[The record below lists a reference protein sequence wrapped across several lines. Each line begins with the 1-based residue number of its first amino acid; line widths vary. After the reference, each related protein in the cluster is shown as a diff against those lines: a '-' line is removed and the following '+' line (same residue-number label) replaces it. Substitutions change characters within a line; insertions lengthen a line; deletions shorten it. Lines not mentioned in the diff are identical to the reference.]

1 MSIASRLRSWWRA
14 TRHASRM
21 ESDMDREM
29 RAHMEARA
37 ADLTGRGI
45 APEEARRRAEMEF
58 GPVAQTMEACRDARA
73 ANLVPSLVQD
83 LAFGFRVLRKNPGFA
98 ALAVV
103 TLALGIGATTAVF
116 SLVNSV
122 LLRSLPYRN
131 PDRLVYLFEPVPHIT
146 GVPLEAWGPFNADFY
161 DWQSQSRSFSHLA
174 IFTADSTNLAVNGT
188 AIRVSTS
195 RVTGEFFQTLGL
207 APELGRAISPDDD
220 RPGSDNVAVISHAL
234 WQSQF
239 GADPHVLGRQ
249 VLFNAKPRRI
259 IGVMPA
265 GFRFPHGAESFETA
279 EAGGRATD
287 VWVPLAL
294 SPKEK
299 AMRDEGPG
307 YAIGLLKPGVTLPR
321 AQAEIAA
328 MVASVDKLHP
338 PFFQGATSLIRP
350 FDAEITGGSRHAL
363 LTFLAAVL
371 LVLLIA
377 SSNVASLVL
386 ARMHGRAREFSLR
399 AALGASRGR
408 LIRQLSTES
417 LCLAGAGGLLGVLAA
432 WLTIRLLVHFHAAN
446 IPRLDETSIDARVL
460 LFALGTSLATVFL
473 CGLFPAWP
481 ASRCNIHEVMKR
493 SASRTVRGTASNLH
507 RGLMIGQVAL
517 TFVLLAGSGLL
528 IRSFLNLQAV
538 HKGFLPAATVS
549 VDIRLDAR
557 YNTPE
562 RQVAFFRRV
571 IDETSRLPGV
581 EAAAA
586 ANFLPLGGG
595 QSLSAIEVEG
605 YPFDDKTFFEQ
616 RDVSPAYFAA
626 EGIPILEGRS
636 FTGADTTGTQPVII
650 ISRSFARRYFP
661 GQSALGKKIHTTG
674 HRVVVGVVG
683 DVRQYSLE
691 TAPPMQ
697 FYVPLLQDGQ
707 WAANIVARTTISPD
721 RLASDM
727 RALVRNIDPA
737 VAIGTVRTGS
747 ELVAAATA
755 ERRFE
760 TFLLTAFAAIGLFLS
775 LVGLYALLSYSVE
788 QRTAEIGV
796 RMALGAQPASI
807 LRQVIAQGS
816 TLALAGIALGFAA
829 AWFAARSIASL
840 LFEVKPTDA
849 PTFLAVAALFC
860 AVALAAC
867 YFPARRATQ
876 VDPIVSLRTE

>member
-1 MSIASRLRSWWRA
+1 MIFARLRSWWRA
-14 TRHASRM
+14 TRHAARA
-21 ESDMDREM
+21 ESDMDRELH
-29 RAHMEARA
+29 AHIEARA
-37 ADLTGRGI
+37 DDLMARGM
-45 APEEARRRAEMEF
+45 APEEAHRRAEFEF
-58 GPVAQTMEACRDARA
+58 GPLTQTMEACRDARA
-73 ANLVPSLVQD
+73 ANLGPSLLQD
-83 LAFGFRVLRKNPGFA
+83 LGFGLRVLRKNPGFA
-98 ALAVV
+98 VLAVV

-122 LLRSLPYRN
+122 LLRALPYRN
-131 PDRLVYLFEPVPHIT
+131 PGRLVYLFEPVPHIT

-174 IFTADSTNLAVNGT
+174 VFTSDSTNLAVSGA
-188 AIRVSTS
+188 AIRVTSS
-195 RVTGEFFQTLGL
+195 RVTGEFFQTLGVP
-207 APELGRAISPDDD
+207 PELGRAINPDDD

-249 VLFNAKPRRI
+249 VLLNAEPGRI
-259 IGVMPA
+259 IGVMPP
-265 GFRFPHGAESFETA
+265 GFCFPHGAESFETA
-279 EAGGRATD
+279 EAGGKATD

-294 SPKEK
+294 TPKEK
-299 AMRDEGPG
+299 AMREEGPG
-307 YAIGLLKPGVTLPR
+307 YAIGLLKPGVAPAS

-328 MVASVDKLHP
+328 ITANIDKLHP
-338 PFFQGATSLIRP
+338 PFFQGATSVIRP
-350 FDAEITGGSRHAL
+350 FDVEITGGSRRAL

-446 IPRLDETSIDARVL
+446 IPRLDETTIDARVL

-481 ASRCNIHEVMKR
+481 ASRCDIHEVMKR

-538 HKGFLPAATVS
+538 DKGFRPAATVS

-557 YNTPE
+557 YNTPV
-562 RQVAFFRRV
+562 RQVAFFRQV
-571 IDETSRLPGV
+571 IDGTSRLPGV

-595 QSLSAIEVEG
+595 QSISAIEVEG

-626 EGIPILEGRS
+626 EGIPIFEGRA
-636 FTGADTTGTQPVII
+636 FTDADAGSSQPVII

-661 GQSALGKKIHTTG
+661 GQRALGKKIHTSG

-691 TAPPMQ
+691 TAPLMQ
-697 FYVPLLQDGQ
+697 FYLPLWQNGG
-707 WAANIVARTTISPD
+707 WAANIAARTTVSPD

-727 RALVRNIDPA
+727 RGLVRNLDPA
-737 VAIGTVRTGS
+737 VAVGAVRTGS

-760 TFLLTAFAAIGLFLS
+760 TFLLTSFAGIGLFLS
-775 LVGLYALLSYSVE
+775 LVGLYALLTYSVE

-796 RMALGAQPASI
+796 RMALGAQPGSI
-807 LRQVIAQGS
+807 LRQVLAQGT
-816 TLALAGIALGFAA
+816 TLALGGIVLGFAG
-829 AWFAARSIASL
+829 AWLAARSIASL

-849 PTFLAVAALFC
+849 PTFFAVAALFC

-867 YFPARRATQ
+867 YFPARRATR
-876 VDPIVSLRTE
+876 VDPIVSLRAE

>member
-1 MSIASRLRSWWRA
+1 MTVFARLRSWWRA
-14 TRHASRM
+14 TRHARRA
-21 ESDMDREM
+21 ESDMDREL
-29 RAHMEARA
+29 RAHIEARA
-37 ADLTGRGI
+37 DDLIARGI
-45 APEEARRRAEMEF
+45 APEKARRRAELEF
-58 GPVAQTMEACRDARA
+58 GPLAQTMEACRDARA
-73 ANLVPSLVQD
+73 ANLVPSLAQD
-83 LAFGFRVLRKNPGFA
+83 LAFGLRVLRQNPGFA
-98 ALAVV
+98 GIAIV
-103 TLALGIGATTAVF
+103 TLALGIGVTTAVF
-116 SLVNSV
+116 SLVNGV
-122 LLRSLPYRN
+122 LLRALPYRN
-131 PDRLVYLFEPVPHIT
+131 PERLVYLFEPVPHIT

-161 DWQSQSRSFSHLA
+161 DWQSQSHSFSHLA
-174 IFTADSTNLAVNGT
+174 IFTADSTNLAVDGT
-188 AIRVSTS
+188 AIRVTSS
-195 RVTGEFFQTLGL
+195 RVTGEFFQTLGVP
-207 APELGRAISPDDD
+207 PELGRAITPDDD
-220 RPGSDNVAVISHAL
+220 RPGSGNVLLISHAL

-239 GADPHVLGRQ
+239 GADPHVLGKR
-249 VLFNAKPRRI
+249 VLLNAESGRI

-265 GFRFPHGAESFETA
+265 GFRFPHGSESFETA
-279 EAGGRATD
+279 EAGGKATD
-287 VWVPLAL
+287 IWIPLAL
-294 SPKEK
+294 TPKEK
-299 AMRDEGPG
+299 ATREEGPG
-307 YAIGLLKPGVTLPR
+307 YAIGLLKPGVALAR
-321 AQAEIAA
+321 AQAEISAI
-328 MVASVDKLHP
+328 MASVDKLHP
-338 PFFQGATSLIRP
+338 PFFQGAKSVIRP
-350 FDAEITGGSRHAL
+350 FDVEITGGSRRAL
-363 LTFLAAVL
+363 LTFLAAVF

-417 LCLAGAGGLLGVLAA
+417 LCLAGAGGLLGVLLA
-432 WLTIRLLVHFHAAN
+432 WLTTRLLVHFHAAN
-446 IPRLDETSIDARVL
+446 IPRLDETTIDIRVL

-481 ASRCNIHEVMKR
+481 ASRCDIHEVMKR
-493 SASRTVRGTASNLH
+493 SASRTVHGTASNLH

-517 TFVLLAGSGLL
+517 AFVLLTGSGLL
-528 IRSFLNLQAV
+528 IRSFLNLRAV
-538 HKGFLPAATVS
+538 DKGFRPGATAS

-562 RQVAFFRRV
+562 RQIAFFKQV
-571 IDETSRLPGV
+571 IDGTSRLPGV

-595 QSLSAIEVEG
+595 QSISAIEVEG

-626 EGIPILEGRS
+626 EGIPILEGRA
-636 FTGADTTGTQPVII
+636 FTGADTIQSQPVII

-674 HRVVVGVVG
+674 HRVVVGVAA

-691 TAPPMQ
+691 NAPPMQ
-697 FYVPLLQDGQ
+697 FYVPLLQDGL
-707 WAANIVARTTISPD
+707 WAANIVARTTLSPT

-727 RALVRNIDPA
+727 RALVRNLDPA
-737 VAIGTVRTGS
+737 VAVGAVRTGS

-760 TFLLTAFAAIGLFLS
+760 TFLLTAFAGIGLFLS
-775 LVGLYALLSYSVE
+775 LVGLYALLTYSVE

-796 RMALGAQPASI
+796 RMALGAQPGCI
-807 LRQVIAQGS
+807 LRQVLAQGS
-816 TLALAGIALGFAA
+816 TLALAGIALGLAG

-849 PTFLAVAALFC
+849 PTFLAVAVLFC

-867 YFPARRATQ
+867 YFPARRATR
-876 VDPIVSLRTE
+876 VDPIVSLRVE